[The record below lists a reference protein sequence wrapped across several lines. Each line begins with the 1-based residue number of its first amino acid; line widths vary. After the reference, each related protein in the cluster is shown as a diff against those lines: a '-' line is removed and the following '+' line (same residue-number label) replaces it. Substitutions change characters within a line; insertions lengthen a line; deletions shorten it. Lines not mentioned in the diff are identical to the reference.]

1 MRAAP
6 LPYFFIVN
14 PRAGLGGRTF
24 AAIAS
29 QLRSLGVP
37 YVGAATT
44 GPGDARVLAQL
55 ASRGEFRAIVVV
67 GGDGTVND
75 VVNGLATADGE
86 FSETIPLG
94 VIPTGTAQDFARSL
108 GIPLNR
114 RAAVERLL
122 DGQETAIDVGR
133 IVFGDG
139 RTHLF
144 VNVFGAGFDAEVA
157 ERAQDV
163 RGAMTSIPAHM
174 VGLASAFAEYRNQEI
189 TITLE
194 DAEISPARLRCVMV
208 IVANG
213 PSYAGV
219 LRLAPNAIVDD
230 GLLDLVVIGDVDK
243 FEMLM
248 NLGRVF
254 TGTHL
259 EHAKVEVHRT
269 RALRIESTT
278 DLARVQADGEVV
290 GRLPARVDVLA
301 HALRVIR

>member
-1 MRAAP
+1 MPATP
-6 LPYFFIVN
+6 LPFFFIVN

-24 AAIAS
+24 AAVAN
-29 QLRSLGVP
+29 QLRELGVP
-37 YVGAATT
+37 FVGAATT

-55 ASRGEFRAIVVV
+55 ASRGQFRAIVVV

-75 VVNGLATADGE
+75 VVNGLATSDGGIVE
-86 FSETIPLG
+86 GAVLG

-108 GIPLNR
+108 GIPFNR
-114 RAAVERLL
+114 RAAVERLI
-122 DGQETAIDVGR
+122 GGHETAIDVGR
-133 IVFGDG
+133 ITFRDG
-139 RTHLF
+139 HTHLF
-144 VNVFGAGFDAEVA
+144 VNVFGAGFDAEAA
-157 ERAQDV
+157 ERAQDL

-174 VGLASAFAEYRNQEI
+174 VGLATAFAEYQNQEI
-189 TITLE
+189 AITLE
-194 DAEISPARLRCVMV
+194 DAEISPARLRCVLV

-230 GLLDLVVIGDVDK
+230 GMLDLVVIGDVDK

-259 EHAKVEVHRT
+259 EHAKVEVYRT
-269 RALRIESTT
+269 RALRLEPTT
-278 DLARVQADGEVV
+278 GEARVQADGEVV
-290 GRLPARVDVLA
+290 GRLPARVDLLPR
-301 HALRVIR
+301 ALRVIR